1 MSYRSM
7 KENCKKIIIGIDDT
21 DSREGMCTTYLGAL
35 LMEELCAFGS
45 PAGEPLLVRLNPTI
59 PYKTRGNAAV
69 ALCFESD
76 EPEKIIEHVVSR
88 ISSMARMECEN
99 TNPGVV
105 FIEEGDFEKAKP
117 LLSDFF
123 IRAVRDVISIDD
135 ARSLAESLGLAYR
148 AFKNGRGL
156 IGALAACGAMLNQDW
171 EHTYEFLT
179 YRKGEACG
187 TKRLVDSESLFE
199 ADSETYPETWDSVDR
214 FNELVVCVPRS
225 PDPVLYGIRGDT
237 REAVEKAVAMV
248 SSEETERSCI
258 YRTNQGTDM
267 HIIRADGVDDIREMH
282 SYMLQGTVM
291 SPAIT
296 IRGSH
301 SIFVLGDDAGRTID
315 CAAFEPTKNFREVV
329 RRLAPGDR
337 VVVYGSFMEDTLN
350 IEKMRILSLADQ
362 FEEKNPA
369 CPSCGKR
376 MKSAGSGQ
384 GYRCKRCATS
394 ASETESFRVERDLSP
409 GFYEVPPCARRHL
422 AKPLVRLRCPEIP
435 VFPGR

>member
-1 MSYRSM
+1 MNSGR
-7 KENCKKIIIGIDDT
+7 KRIIIGIDDT

-35 LMEELCAFGS
+35 LMEDLCAFGS
-45 PAGEPLLVRLNPTI
+45 PLGEPLLIRLNPTI

-76 EPEKIIEHVVSR
+76 EPEKIMEHVVSR
-88 ISSMARMECEN
+88 VSSMSRMECEN

-105 FIEEGDFEKAKP
+105 VIEEGDFKKAKP
-117 LLSDFF
+117 ILSGFF
-123 IRAVRDVISIDD
+123 MRAVRDVISIDE
-135 ARSLAESLGLAYR
+135 ARSLAEDLGLTFR

-156 IGALAACGAMLNQDW
+156 IGALAACGAMLDHEW

-179 YRKGEACG
+179 YRKGVVCG
-187 TKRLVDSESLFE
+187 TKRFVDCESLFK

-214 FNELVVCVPRS
+214 LNELVVCVPRS

-237 REAVEKAVAMV
+237 REAVEKAVAV
-248 SSEETERSCI
+248 ISSEEIERSCI

-267 HIIRADGVDDIREMH
+267 HLISAGCVDDIREMH
-282 SYMLQGTVM
+282 SYMLEGTVV

-296 IRGSH
+296 IRGGH
-301 SIFVLGDDAGRTID
+301 SIFVLEDAAGRTID

-329 RRLAPGDR
+329 RRLVPGDR
-337 VVVYGSFMEDTLN
+337 VVVYGSVTEDTMN
-350 IEKMRILSLADQ
+350 IEKMCILSLADT
-362 FEEKNPA
+362 FEERNPA

-384 GYRCKRCATS
+384 GYRCKKCATS
-394 ASETESFRVERDLSP
+394 ASETELVPVERDIGT

-422 AKPLVRLRCPEIP
+422 AKPLIRLRCPEFP

>member
-1 MSYRSM
+1 M
-7 KENCKKIIIGIDDT
+7 IIGIDDT

-45 PAGEPLLVRLNPTI
+45 PLGEPLLIRLNPTI

-76 EPEKIIEHVVSR
+76 EPEKIIGHVVSR
-88 ISSMARMECEN
+88 VSSMSRMECEN

-105 FIEEGDFEKAKP
+105 FIREVDFKEAKP
-117 LLSDFF
+117 QLSEFF
-123 IRAVRDVISIDD
+123 IRAVKDVISIDE
-135 ARSLAESLGLAYR
+135 ARALAESLGLAFR

-179 YRKGEACG
+179 YRKDEACG
-187 TKRLVDSESLFE
+187 TKRLVDNESLFG

-248 SSEETERSCI
+248 RSEEIERSCI

-267 HIIRADGVDDIREMH
+267 HLIRAGGVDDILEMH
-282 SYMLQGTVM
+282 SYMLEGTVV
-291 SPAIT
+291 SPAVT
-296 IRGSH
+296 IRGGH
-301 SIFVLGDDAGRTID
+301 SIFILEDDAGRTID

-329 RRLAPGDR
+329 RRLVPGDR
-337 VVVYGSFMEDTLN
+337 VVVYGSVTEDTLN
-350 IEKMRILSLADQ
+350 IEKICILSLADVS
-362 FEEKNPA
+362 EERNPA

-384 GYRCKRCATS
+384 GYRCRRCATS
-394 ASETESFRVERDLSP
+394 AAETELVPLERDLGP

-422 AKPLVRLRCPEIP
+422 AKPLVRFRCPEFP